1 MEDNILTRTWVYI
14 CACHFEY
21 GKRARLIQIKP
32 GWKNLKRHAWF
43 GLDVKRTKKPITL
56 TFEDKTKLATLICK
70 YYSGIYEKVISS
82 KLKWQSLANTSMSTI
97 K

>member
-1 MEDNILTRTWVYI
+1 MCLPFWIWEEGKINSDKTRME
-14 CACHFEY
+14 
-21 GKRARLIQIKP
+21 K
-32 GWKNLKRHAWF
+32 KRHAWF

-56 TFEDKTKLATLICK
+56 TFEDKTKLAILICK